1 MTAIHFAV
9 ASRSICWIA
18 VGKHTVTRPIR
29 PSKRLCCTYSS
40 TGAIANF
47 SRGQDRTATCHRFIL
62 IRQISRTHSVR
73 TFRWRGQVVVRR
85 RSKICPKNESAAYS
99 TQQRSFVCDKKRQ
112 AFATRLTVV
121 DATRCFSRSWLLHS
135 VTRRTSC
142 LSR

>member
-1 MTAIHFAV
+1 MTVIHFAV

-18 VGKHTVTRPIR
+18 VGKHTVMRPIR

-47 SRGQDRTATCHRFIL
+47 SRGQDRTVTCHRFIL
-62 IRQISRTHSVR
+62 IRQFSRTHSVQISHWQDR
-73 TFRWRGQVVVRR
+73 AVVRR

-99 TQQRSFVCDKKRQ
+99 TQQRSFVCDKKRH

-121 DATRCFSRSWLLHS
+121 DATRCFSRSWPLRS
-135 VTRRTSC
+135 VTKKTSC
-142 LSR
+142 LSH